1 MHTIANSHCRDLAA
15 IVVAATLSMST
26 PAASNN
32 GSTAK
37 GSNRAGHEQQILQLM
52 DATVSLGAVLRCG
65 SSFRM
70 KSFHNFSQEN
80 YFVREKAAPAETCWQ
95 YPMDQIFASAQ
106 SSPFP
111 HRDAPRAREG
121 TVGRND
127 VRGFRALAKLR
138 E

>member
-1 MHTIANSHCRDLAA
+1 MHTIASSHRSNLAA
-15 IVVAATLSMST
+15 IVLAATLAIT
-26 PAASNN
+26 APAASNN
-32 GSTAK
+32 GGATRR
-37 GSNRAGHEQQILQLM
+37 SNRAGHEQQILQLM
-52 DATVSLGAVLRCG
+52 DTAVSLAVLRCE

-70 KSFHNFSQEN
+70 KSSHTFSPEN
-80 YFVREKAAPAETCWQ
+80 YLVHEKAVPAETCWQ

-127 VRGFRALAKLR
+127 LRGFRALAKLR

>member
-15 IVVAATLSMST
+15 IVVAATLSMSA
-26 PAASNN
+26 PAAPNN

-37 GSNRAGHEQQILQLM
+37 ASNRAGHEQQILQLM
-52 DATVSLGAVLRCG
+52 DTAVSLAVLRCE

-70 KSFHNFSQEN
+70 KSSHTFSPEN
-80 YFVREKAAPAETCWQ
+80 YLVHEKAVPAETCWQ
-95 YPMDQIFASAQ
+95 YPIDEIFASAQ

-121 TVGRND
+121 TVARND